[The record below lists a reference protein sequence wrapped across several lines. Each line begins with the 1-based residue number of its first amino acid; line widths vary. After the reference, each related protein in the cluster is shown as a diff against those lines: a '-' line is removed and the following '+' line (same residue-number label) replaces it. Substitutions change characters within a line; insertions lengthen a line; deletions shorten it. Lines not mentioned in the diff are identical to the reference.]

1 MQVADIPKQVVPLL
15 MSACHGI
22 LESDTEENGMHSQ
35 RILFEVHKTYKQ
47 ALEEQSKPFF
57 AWLEKV
63 RKTQNTHTHTH
74 SKQMQDIA
82 GYTLF

>member
-1 MQVADIPKQVVPLL
+1 MLMFQRFDGDRTSSLQVADLPRQLVPQI

-22 LESDTEENGMHSQ
+22 LAADCEENGMISQ

-57 AWLEKV
+57 SWLEQVK
-63 RKTQNTHTHTH
+63 
-74 SKQMQDIA
+74 A
-82 GYTLF
+82 P